1 MKDGIVGMYVHQ
13 HWPYHHPYAAR
24 TWSLEDWRGYATG
37 LRDLGFN
44 ALLIWPVIETMP
56 APLLPGDRANLEKL
70 GQVIDLLHHKLE
82 MRVYL
87 ALCPNVVAH
96 DEVAAR
102 ASFAR
107 RHFFYCDRRVDP
119 ADRQAMAQ
127 MMRRREE
134 ALGYL
139 RNADGIAVIDSDPG
153 GYPGSTNEEFVELLA
168 AHRALFDRLRPGIE
182 LIYWMHAGWE
192 AYCRFYQTGQFAM
205 GTDAEFS
212 EALSLLKA
220 RNPEPWGLAN
230 GLHCAESLGLAG
242 RVILF
247 SYGAIEGEP
256 SFPLTN
262 FGGEGAHRA
271 GGQPGPRGVMGNAQT
286 HCVQLP
292 NTFAFARG
300 AQGKPVGEDDY
311 AAFAERLIRGRGRNL
326 VRAWQALAGGEPEL
340 MLEQAALLEGWAGGK
355 LEAGD
360 LRGLLLGSAERLVR
374 DLVLQLRFKAH
385 LEEFCAAVAAG
396 RSGREEL
403 GCFSQAADTW
413 QAVHGYEN
421 RWWCPPLT
429 EALRQLRSPVLDQV
443 LDFEAEGSTP
453 FGQVQADYLAA
464 ETHTPRLL
472 AAMRRYL
479 A

>member
-24 TWSLEDWRGYATG
+24 TWSLEDWRGYAAG
-37 LRDLGFN
+37 LRALGYN

-56 APLLPGDRANLEKL
+56 VPLLPSDRENLEKL
-70 GQVIDLLHHKLE
+70 GKVIDLLHEQLD

-102 ASFAR
+102 ASFAQR
-107 RHFFYCDRRVDP
+107 RFFYCDRRVDP
-119 ADRQAMAQ
+119 ADRQAVAEML
-127 MMRRREE
+127 RRREE
-134 ALGYL
+134 ILGYL
-139 RNADGIAVIDSDPG
+139 KNADGITIIDSDPG
-153 GYPGSTNEEFVELLA
+153 GYPGSTSEEYVELLV
-168 AHRALFDRLRPGIE
+168 AHRVLFDRLRPGIE
-182 LIYWMHAGWE
+182 LICWMHAGWE
-192 AYCRFYQTGQFAM
+192 AYCRFYQTGNFAM
-205 GTDAEFS
+205 GTDAEFGAVL
-212 EALSLLKA
+212 EALAA

-230 GLHCAESLGLAG
+230 GLHCAQSLGLAE

-262 FGGEGAHRA
+262 FGGEGAYRA
-271 GGQPGPRGVMGNAQT
+271 GSQPGPRGVMGNAQT
-286 HCVQLP
+286 HCLQLP

-300 AQGKPVGEDDY
+300 AQGKPVGEADY
-311 AAFAERLIRGRGRNL
+311 VEFAERLIRGRGEEL
-326 VRAWQALAGGEPEL
+326 VRAWQGLGGVEPGL
-340 MLEQAALLEGWAGGK
+340 MLERAAELEGWGEGT

-360 LRGLLLGSAERLVR
+360 LSGLLLGSAPRLVK

-385 LEEFCAAVAAG
+385 LEVFCAAVAAG
-396 RSGREEL
+396 RPGREEL
-403 GCFSQAADTW
+403 GRFSRAADQW

-421 RWWCPPLT
+421 RWRCPPLT
-429 EALRQLRSPVLDQV
+429 EALKQLHSPVLDQV
-443 LDFEAEGSTP
+443 LDFEPEALTP
-453 FGQVQADYLAA
+453 FGRVQASYLAE
-464 ETHTPRLL
+464 ETHTPRML
-472 AAMRRYL
+472 AALRKYL

>member
-24 TWSLEDWRGYATG
+24 TWSVADWRGYATG
-37 LRDLGFN
+37 LRELGYN

-56 APLLPGDRANLEKL
+56 VPLLPSDRENLEKL
-70 GQVIDLLHHKLE
+70 GRVIDLLHEELD

-87 ALCPNVVAH
+87 ALCPNVIAH
-96 DEVAAR
+96 DEVASR
-102 ASFAR
+102 ASFAQR
-107 RHFFYCDRRVDP
+107 RFFYCDRRVDP
-119 ADRQAMAQ
+119 ADRQAVAGMLA
-127 MMRRREE
+127 RREE
-134 ALGYL
+134 TLGYL
-139 RNADGIAVIDSDPG
+139 KNADGITIIDSDPG
-153 GYPGSTNEEFVELLA
+153 GYPGSTGEQFVELLV

-182 LIYWMHAGWE
+182 LIYWAHAGWE
-192 AYCRFYQTGQFAM
+192 AYCRFYQTGDFSM
-205 GTDAEFS
+205 GTEAEFS
-212 EALSLLKA
+212 EALQLLKA

-230 GLHCAESLGLAG
+230 GLHSAQALGVAE

-262 FGGEGAHRA
+262 FGGEGAYRA
-271 GGQPGPRGVMGNAQT
+271 GSQPGPRGVMGNAQT
-286 HCVQLP
+286 HCIQLP

-300 AQGKPVGEDDY
+300 AQGKPVGEADY
-311 AAFAERLIRGRGRNL
+311 VEFAERLIKGRGEEV
-326 VRAWQALAGGEPEL
+326 VRAWQALGSQKPGL
-340 MLEQAALLEGWAGGK
+340 MLAQAAQLEGWAGAK

-360 LRGLLLGSAERLVR
+360 LRGLLLGSAARLVQ
-374 DLVLQLRFKAH
+374 DLVLQLRFKAQ
-385 LEEFCAAVAAG
+385 LEAFCAAVAAG
-396 RSGREEL
+396 RPGREEL
-403 GCFSQAADTW
+403 ARFSQAADQW

-429 EALRQLRSPVLDQV
+429 DALRQLHSPVLDAV
-443 LDFEAEGSTP
+443 LDFAPEALTP
-453 FGQVQADYLAA
+453 FGKVQASYLAE

-472 AAMRRYL
+472 AALRQYL